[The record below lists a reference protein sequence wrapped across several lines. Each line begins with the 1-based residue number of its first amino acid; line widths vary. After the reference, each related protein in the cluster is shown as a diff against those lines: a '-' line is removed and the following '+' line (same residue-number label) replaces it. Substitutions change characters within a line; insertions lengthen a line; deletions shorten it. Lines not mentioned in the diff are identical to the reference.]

1 MTPHRSEAWESHSEA
16 GGAGADS
23 SCEAPHRRNWEGEGD
38 EGGDGGEQLWWSRNS
53 CKLAAWVS
61 LLDGN
66 LAMLEV

>member
-1 MTPHRSEAWESHSEA
+1 MSHSEA
-16 GGAGADS
+16 GDEEADS

-61 LLDGN
+61 LLGGN